1 MPRLLKVEA
10 AIAVLDAGGIVAVPT
25 DTVYGLAAEVSQPA
39 AVAKLFALKHR
50 PTFVPIPVLVD
61 SVEQIR
67 FLGVEWPDAAQRL
80 ADAFWPGALTIIIP
94 VEHELAALLGG
105 ERDTAGFRIPD
116 DDVLRRMI
124 AVLGPFAV
132 TSANSHG
139 ETPCFSAYEVIEK
152 FADRAELDGAI
163 DGGERSGDVSS
174 VVDLSATPPQV
185 LRVGAIPREQ
195 LIRVING

>member
-10 AIAVLDAGGIVAVPT
+10 AIAALDGGGIVGVPT
-25 DTVYGLAAEVSQPA
+25 DTVYGLAAELSQPE
-39 AVAKLFALKHR
+39 AVATLFALKNR

-61 SVEQIR
+61 SVEQIT
-67 FLGVEWPDAAQRL
+67 FLGVEWPETAQRL
-80 ADAFWPGALTIIIP
+80 ADQFWPGALTIIIP
-94 VEHELAALLGG
+94 VAHELAAMLGG
-105 ERDTAGFRIPD
+105 ERDTAGFRVPD
-116 DDVLRRMI
+116 DDDLRRMI

-132 TSANSHG
+132 TSANEHG
-139 ETPCFSAYEVIEK
+139 EKPCYSAYEVLER
-152 FADRAELDGAI
+152 FASRDELRGVI

-174 VVDLSATPPQV
+174 VVDLSVTPYQV